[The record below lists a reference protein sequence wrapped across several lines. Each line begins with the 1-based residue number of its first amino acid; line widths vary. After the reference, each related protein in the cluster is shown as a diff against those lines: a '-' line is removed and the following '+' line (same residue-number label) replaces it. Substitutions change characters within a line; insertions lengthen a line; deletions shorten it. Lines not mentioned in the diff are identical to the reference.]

1 MRRYILY
8 IFTLLLAASCSK
20 SETATSADQD
30 EVVEVAFSMMTK
42 VDSEEETYCFAL
54 FSSSQTSMPEYGFY
68 ESTLINSTED
78 TYSWLTPIEEENST
92 LGLAASYGTYT
103 MSSVSPATA
112 PTLASSYY
120 TSANETTSKTIYGY
134 PYNRIPTNETYDD
147 LYMGDPLTI
156 YIEGALAS
164 TSSSATTYT
173 YTFDEDYTLKQ
184 QRTKFQLKVCA
195 GTVTSTTESDT
206 EEDDEDADSDSEE
219 DGTTTTTTTQLSYF
233 IRSIYI
239 SDVVNSALFNPTVG
253 YYATEVYDLYPFSNF
268 PESSEGY
275 TIDWSESRP
284 LLVTNDEKVDNEDVF
299 YLLSADYS
307 DREKYPIT
315 PTLNVEFLSTAE
327 STYGSVREVP
337 IMLDIDF
344 KPQYHYTLDLLIN
357 SIEMILTI
365 KVDNWDDKKETG
377 DVTDLG
383 ERTITV
389 SLGDGDS
396 SGWEDADTAT
406 GDIDYIDEDEE

>member
-42 VDSEEETYCFAL
+42 ADSNGEETYCFAL

-68 ESTLINSTED
+68 ESTIISLTEN
-78 TYSWLTPIEEENST
+78 TYSWLTPKETIIDENTTT
-92 LGLAASYGTYT
+92 LGLAASSGTYT

-112 PTLASSYY
+112 PTSASIYY
-120 TSANETTSKTIYGY
+120 TSATETTSKTIYGY
-134 PYNRIPTNETYDD
+134 PYNRTPQAESDYDE

-164 TSSSATTYT
+164 TSSSTTTYT
-173 YTFDEDYTLKQ
+173 YTFDEDYALKQ
-184 QRTKFQLKVCA
+184 QRTKFQLKVRA
-195 GTVTSTTESDT
+195 GTYINESDV
-206 EEDDEDADSDSEE
+206 EIP
-219 DGTTTTTTTQLSYF
+219 LSYYLS
-233 IRSIYI
+233 SIYI
-239 SDVVNSALFNPTVG
+239 ADVVNSALFNPTVG
-253 YYATEVYDLYPFSNF
+253 YYATEVIDHLYPFSNF
-268 PESSEGY
+268 QDDDQGFTINWTESTALE
-275 TIDWSESRP
+275 
-284 LLVTNDEKVDNEDVF
+284 VTDGEKVDTENVF

-307 DREKYPIT
+307 DRDKYPIT

-344 KPQYHYTLDLLIN
+344 KPQYYYTLDLLIN

-365 KVDNWDDKKETG
+365 
-377 DVTDLG
+377 
-383 ERTITV
+383 TV
-389 SLGDGDS
+389 SDWG
-396 SGWEDADTAT
+396 
-406 GDIDYIDEDEE
+406 